1 MQRTLFAALAFGAL
15 SALSASCHG
24 PKHYLSHSNGPWL
37 RFERTMCFG
46 QCPAFTLE
54 VQLDGTASFKGRA
67 HIKPL
72 GEHQAQW
79 SPSDLEL
86 LAQTAAE
93 IRLHRWAG
101 TYDNP
106 MVMDLPAT
114 KLTLGKHTVFDR
126 INGPDLDVLYRQM
139 DSLIQAT
146 TWLPTGH

>member
-1 MQRTLFAALAFGAL
+1 
-15 SALSASCHG
+15 
-24 PKHYLSHSNGPWL
+24 
-37 RFERTMCFG
+37 MCFG